1 MPHGMDRDNC
11 TSAVNFDQY
20 LTIHAYVLICYTV
33 LVLLEIRYIIIFICC
48 MSYTAFQ
55 L

>member
-1 MPHGMDRDNC
+1 MPHGMDRNNC
-11 TSAVNFDQY
+11 TSAVNFDQC
-20 LTIHAYVLICYTV
+20 LTMHGCVLICYTV
-33 LVLLEIRYIIIFICC
+33 LVLLEIRYIIIFIFC